1 MSDAN
6 PNASVLVGKNQEELD
21 HEDQLLSALSNLAY
35 SVEEV
40 PNPENAK
47 RGNAPVRTSRF
58 WFRLETTSE
67 MVAARKKKLA
77 PKSVEHIDSEITD
90 RLKTYE
96 KELSPVLKDRI
107 AQVREFFLTE
117 IAPLTLAT
125 AGGAIQSRAVAE
137 RMLDTEVDSAIFAR
151 FENMVNR
158 AATIKLGIFVLD
170 YFGLPLTHFNDLVGA
185 TPHRGNSELSQV
197 LEAINANNHFLR
209 KLPTTSDLKSA
220 VKNDGNK

>member
-1 MSDAN
+1 VDDPPDKTTPSSKT
-6 PNASVLVGKNQEELD
+6 ASR
-21 HEDQLLSALSNLAY
+21 A
-35 SVEEV
+35 
-40 PNPENAK
+40 
-47 RGNAPVRTSRF
+47 SRF
-58 WFRLETTSE
+58 WFTLETTSE
-67 MVAARKKKLA
+67 VVASRKRKLA
-77 PKSVEHIDSEITD
+77 PKAVEHIDAEITD

-96 KELSPVLKDRI
+96 KELSPVLKARI

-170 YFGLPLTHFNDLVGA
+170 YFGLPPTHFDALVGS
-185 TPHRGNSELSQV
+185 TPHPKGSSELSQV
-197 LEAINANNHFLR
+197 LDAIQTNNQFLK
-209 KLPTTSDLKSA
+209 KLPSDLQHA
-220 VKNDGNK
+220 VKTDGTKGGK